1 MASDK
6 DERVDVTPP
15 ANGDTA
21 NDIDQDYTSIAST
34 IVTDDRVSEL
44 APARNTAQNRD
55 NEDETKTP
63 PAPSNVPLN
72 PEKLH
77 ILLTCSTLLALTRH
91 PSQPV
96 VDLDIPAQVRQL
108 DAFLAGDVTEEGVAT
123 HWSAKSDGSERIRQY
138 QNLCDQLVPYLT
150 AAIKKQSQANLT
162 AEPKNRVH
170 GDRNPEHQ
178 SLSQLFLSKDLVTLY
193 GALVEKARKKGIE
206 PDVDPWT
213 NPTKFGK
220 MKAFF
225 ESIYVLQYD
234 FDNWQHKR
242 PKPVFN
248 QTARLDAEEYMRVM
262 DDREQIRVHHR
273 VTTPLGKV
281 FAQLDVI
288 PEIAIKYTEQELTR
302 MWRDKTRPKY
312 LIPDPATV
320 TIPNKR
326 KDTSWVTSD
335 DGETWTRGETSWAPT
350 FKFMVFD
357 TATHAYIHEH
367 LVDLDHLDLI
377 DLNDDAW
384 VLKYRKKL
392 SQWRNRDTGE
402 ATKARD
408 PWTDEERAI
417 VYEWVNTWVKKNGV
431 DKFLPRVMENQRDDL
446 QATLVAKT
454 GLLRS
459 VDSVSGWARQ
469 QMTNKPN
476 EPLGMLYIEGQKL
489 AARIEAGEV
498 IPDDERYPG
507 EAINIADF
515 LAKAKPQRPSE
526 HNRSGKKR
534 KLDSDGETS
543 IESGSD
549 EDDDDDDDDLLPTP
563 PRKSDKRPRLSAN
576 GRIQLGRDAHL
587 TRDEMDARNETH
599 AAGEAEK
606 MHETDEMDDDDDI
619 NREVEMIFEF
629 GDDEEEEVLGE
640 DD

>member
-1 MASDK
+1 MLA
-6 DERVDVTPP
+6 
-15 ANGDTA
+15 TA
-21 NDIDQDYTSIAST
+21 PTIAKG
-34 IVTDDRVSEL
+34 DRVSER
-44 APARNTAQNRD
+44 ASTEDTAGPNRG
-55 NEDETKTP
+55 NKDETKAP
-63 PAPSNVPLN
+63 PVSQNVPLS

-77 ILLTCSTLLALTRH
+77 ILLTYSTLLALTRH
-91 PSQPV
+91 ASQPV
-96 VDLDIPAQVRQL
+96 VDLDMSAQGRQL
-108 DAFLAGDVTEEGVAT
+108 DAFLAGDITEDGVAT
-123 HWSAKSDGSERIRQY
+123 HWSAESNRSERLRQY
-138 QNLCDQLVPYLT
+138 QNLCDQLVPDLT
-150 AAIKKQSQANLT
+150 AAIKKQSQANLN

-170 GDRNPEHQ
+170 GDINPEHR

-248 QTARLDAEEYMRVM
+248 QTARLDAEEFLRVM
-262 DDREQIRVHHR
+262 NNREQIRVHHR

-288 PEIAIKYTEQELTR
+288 PEITIKYTEEELTR

-312 LIPDPATV
+312 LIPDPAAV

-335 DGETWTRGETSWAPT
+335 DGETWTRGETSWTPT

-357 TATHAYIHEH
+357 TATNAYIYEH
-367 LVDLDHLDLI
+367 LVDLDHLDQI

-402 ATKARD
+402 TTKMRD
-408 PWTDEERAI
+408 PWTDNERAI
-417 VYEWVNTWVKKNGV
+417 VYEWVNTWVKKNGL
-431 DKFLPRVMENQRDDL
+431 DKLLPRIMESGREDL

-454 GLLRS
+454 GFLRS

-476 EPLGMLYIEGQKL
+476 EPLGMLYIESQKL
-489 AARIEAGEV
+489 AARIEAGESV
-498 IPDDERYPG
+498 PDDERYPDQAVDVAG
-507 EAINIADF
+507 F
-515 LAKAKPQRPSE
+515 LAKANPQTPSE
-526 HNRSGKKR
+526 HNKPGKKR
-534 KLDSDGETS
+534 KLDSDDETS

-549 EDDDDDDDDLLPTP
+549 EDDNDDDDDLLPSS
-563 PRKSDKRPRLSAN
+563 PRKSDKRPRLSAK

-587 TRDEMDARNETH
+587 TKAEMDARNEAY
-599 AAGEAEK
+599 AAQEVD
-606 MHETDEMDDDDDI
+606 ETVDDDEDI
-619 NREVEMIFEF
+619 NREVDMIFEF
-629 GDDEEEEVLGE
+629 GGDDEEKVVDE

>member
-1 MASDK
+1 M
-6 DERVDVTPP
+6 
-15 ANGDTA
+15 
-21 NDIDQDYTSIAST
+21 SIAPT
-34 IVTDDRVSEL
+34 IAGGDRVSEH
-44 APARNTAQNRD
+44 ASAADTARTRD
-55 NEDETKTP
+55 DEHETKNPRTLW
-63 PAPSNVPLN
+63 NVHLD
-72 PEKLH
+72 PERLH
-77 ILLTCSTLLALTRH
+77 ILLVYSTLLALTRH
-91 PSQPV
+91 PWRPV

-108 DAFLAGDVTEEGVAT
+108 DAFLAGDITEDGVAT
-123 HWSAKSDGSERIRQY
+123 HWSAISNGSERLRQY
-138 QNLCDQLVPYLT
+138 QDLCDKLVPNLT
-150 AAIKKQSQANLT
+150 AAIEKQSQANLN

-170 GDRNPEHQ
+170 GDTNPEHQ

-206 PDVDPWT
+206 LDVDTWT
-213 NPTKFGK
+213 NPTKFSK

-234 FDNWQHKR
+234 FNNWQHKR

-248 QTARLDAEEYMRVM
+248 QTARLDAEEFMRVM
-262 DDREQIRVHHR
+262 NNREQIRVHHR

-281 FAQLDVI
+281 FAQLNVI
-288 PEIAIKYTEQELTR
+288 LEITIKYTEEELTR

-312 LIPDPATV
+312 LIPDPAAV

-326 KDTSWVTSD
+326 KDTSWVSSD

-367 LVDLDHLDLI
+367 LVDLDHLDRI

-408 PWTDEERAI
+408 PWTDDERAI

-431 DKFLPRVMENQRDDL
+431 DKFLPRVMENKRDDL
-446 QATLVAKT
+446 QATLVAQT

-489 AARIEAGEV
+489 AARIEAGES
-498 IPDDERYPG
+498 ISDDERYPD
-507 EAINIADF
+507 EAIEIADF
-515 LAKAKPQRPSE
+515 LAKANPQTPFE
-526 HNRSGKKR
+526 HNESGKKR
-534 KLDSDGETS
+534 KLHSDDETS
-543 IESGSD
+543 IGSGSD
-549 EDDDDDDDDLLPTP
+549 EDNDDDDLLPSSL
-563 PRKSDKRPRLSAN
+563 RKSDKRPRLSAKD
-576 GRIQLGRDAHL
+576 RIELGRDAHL
-587 TRDEMDARNETH
+587 TKAEMDARHEAY
-599 AAGEAEK
+599 AAKEV
-606 MHETDEMDDDDDI
+606 DEMVDDDDEDI
-619 NREVEMIFEF
+619 NREVDMIYEF
-629 GDDEEEEVLGE
+629 GDDKEEEVVEE

>member
-1 MASDK
+1 M
-6 DERVDVTPP
+6 
-15 ANGDTA
+15 
-21 NDIDQDYTSIAST
+21 SIAPT
-34 IVTDDRVSEL
+34 IAGGDRVSER
-44 APARNTAQNRD
+44 APAEDTAANCD
-55 NEDETKTP
+55 DGDETKTSLV
-63 PAPSNVPLN
+63 ASNVPLN
-72 PEKLH
+72 QEELH
-77 ILLTCSTLLALTRH
+77 ILLTYSTLLALTRH

-123 HWSAKSDGSERIRQY
+123 HWSVESQRTERLRQY
-138 QNLCDQLVPYLT
+138 QNLCDQIVPILT
-150 AAIKKQSQANLT
+150 AAIKKQSHANLN

-193 GALVEKARKKGIE
+193 GVLVEKTRKKGLD

-242 PKPVFN
+242 PKPIFN
-248 QTARLDAEEYMRVM
+248 QTARLDAEEFIRVM
-262 DDREQIRVHHR
+262 NKRDCIRVHHR
-273 VTTPLGKV
+273 VTTALGKA

-326 KDTSWVTSD
+326 RDTSWVTSD
-335 DGETWTRGETSWAPT
+335 DGETWTRDETSWAPT

-367 LVDLDHLDLI
+367 LVDLDLLDLI

-402 ATKARD
+402 TTKIRD
-408 PWTDEERAI
+408 PWTDDERAI

-431 DKFLPRVMENQRDDL
+431 DKFLPRVMESGRENL

-489 AARIEAGEV
+489 AARIEAGES
-498 IPDDERYPG
+498 IPDDERYPDQ
-507 EAINIADF
+507 AIDVADF
-515 LAKAKPQRPSE
+515 LAKATQQIPSE
-526 HNRSGKKR
+526 HNKSGKKR
-534 KLDSDGETS
+534 KLDSDDDTS
-543 IESGSD
+543 FESGSD
-549 EDDDDDDDDLLPTP
+549 EDDDDEDDDLLSSSPH
-563 PRKSDKRPRLSAN
+563 KSDKRPKFTAK
-576 GRIQLGRDAHL
+576 GKIQPARDAHL
-587 TRDEMDARNETH
+587 TKAEMDARNEAY
-599 AAGEAEK
+599 AAEEV
-606 MHETDEMDDDDDI
+606 DEMVDDDDEDY
-619 NREVEMIFEF
+619 NREVDMIYEF
-629 GDDEEEEVLGE
+629 GNDKEEEVVEE

>member
-1 MASDK
+1 M
-6 DERVDVTPP
+6 
-15 ANGDTA
+15 
-21 NDIDQDYTSIAST
+21 SIAPT
-34 IVTDDRVSEL
+34 IAGGDRVSER
-44 APARNTAQNRD
+44 APAEDTALNRD
-55 NEDETKTP
+55 DEDETKTSL
-63 PAPSNVPLN
+63 AASNVALD

-77 ILLTCSTLLALTRH
+77 ILLTYSTLLALTRH

-96 VDLDIPAQVRQL
+96 VDLDIAAQVRQL
-108 DAFLAGDVTEEGVAT
+108 DAFLAGDVTEDGVAT
-123 HWSAKSDGSERIRQY
+123 HWSAKSNGSERLQQY
-138 QNLCDQLVPYLT
+138 QNLCDRLVPNLT
-150 AAIKKQSQANLT
+150 AAIKKQSHANLN
-162 AEPKNRVH
+162 AEPKNHVH

-193 GALVEKARKKGIE
+193 GALVEKARKKGLD

-213 NPTKFGK
+213 HPTKFDK

-248 QTARLDAEEYMRVM
+248 QTARLDAEEFIRVM
-262 DDREQIRVHHR
+262 NKRDCIRVHHR
-273 VTTPLGKV
+273 VTTALGKV

-312 LIPDPATV
+312 LIPDPAAV

-326 KDTSWVTSD
+326 KDASCMTSD

-367 LVDLDHLDLI
+367 LVDLDHLDRI
-377 DLNDDAW
+377 DLNDDTW

-402 ATKARD
+402 ATKIRD
-408 PWTDEERAI
+408 PWTDDERAI

-431 DKFLPRVMENQRDDL
+431 DKLLPRVMESGREDL
-446 QATLVAKT
+446 QAALVAKT
-454 GLLRS
+454 GFLRS

-469 QMTNKPN
+469 QITNKPS

-489 AARIEAGEV
+489 AARIESGESV
-498 IPDDERYPG
+498 PDDERYPE
-507 EAINIADF
+507 EAIDIADF
-515 LAKAKPQRPSE
+515 LAKAKPQIPSE
-526 HNRSGKKR
+526 YNRSAKKR
-534 KLDSDGETS
+534 KHDSDDETS

-549 EDDDDDDDDLLPTP
+549 EDDDDDNDDLPP
-563 PRKSDKRPRLSAN
+563 SSPRKSDKRPRLIAK
-576 GRIQLGRDAHL
+576 GRIQPGRDAHL
-587 TRDEMDARNETH
+587 TKAEMDARHEAY
-599 AAGEAEK
+599 AAKEV
-606 MHETDEMDDDDDI
+606 DEMVDDDDEDI
-619 NREVEMIFEF
+619 NREVDMIYEF
-629 GDDEEEEVLGE
+629 GDDKEEEVFEE

>member
-1 MASDK
+1 M
-6 DERVDVTPP
+6 
-15 ANGDTA
+15 
-21 NDIDQDYTSIAST
+21 SIAPT
-34 IVTDDRVSEL
+34 IAGGDRVSER
-44 APARNTAQNRD
+44 APAEDTALNRD
-55 NEDETKTP
+55 DEDETKTP
-63 PAPSNVPLN
+63 RTLWNVPLD
-72 PEKLH
+72 PERLH
-77 ILLTCSTLLALTRH
+77 ILLTHSTLLALTRH

-108 DAFLAGDVTEEGVAT
+108 DAFLAGDVTEDGVAT
-123 HWSAKSDGSERIRQY
+123 HWSAKSGSSERLRQY
-138 QNLCDQLVPYLT
+138 QNLCDQLVPNMT
-150 AAIKKQSQANLT
+150 AAIKKQSQANLD

-170 GDRNPEHQ
+170 GDINPERP

-193 GALVEKARKKGIE
+193 GAWVEKARKKGLD

-248 QTARLDAEEYMRVM
+248 QTARLDAEEFIRVM
-262 DDREQIRVHHR
+262 NKRDCIRVHHR

-288 PEIAIKYTEQELTR
+288 PEIAIKHTEQELTR
-302 MWRDKTRPKY
+302 MWRDKIRPKY

-326 KDTSWVTSD
+326 RDTSWVSSD

-367 LVDLDHLDLI
+367 LVDLDHLDQI
-377 DLNDDAW
+377 DLNDDAS

-402 ATKARD
+402 TTKMRD
-408 PWTDEERAI
+408 PWTDDERAI

-431 DKFLPRVMENQRDDL
+431 DKLLPRVMESGREDL

-454 GLLRS
+454 GFLRS

-489 AARIEAGEV
+489 AARIDAGEN
-498 IPDDERYPG
+498 IPDDERYPDQ
-507 EAINIADF
+507 AIDIADF
-515 LAKAKPQRPSE
+515 LAKATPQIPSE
-526 HNRSGKKR
+526 HNKSGKKR
-534 KLDSDGETS
+534 KLDPDDETS
-543 IESGSD
+543 IESDSD
-549 EDDDDDDDDLLPTP
+549 EDDDDDDLLPSS
-563 PRKSDKRPRLSAN
+563 PRKYDNCPRLSAK
-576 GRIQLGRDAHL
+576 GRTQLGRDAHL
-587 TRDEMDARNETH
+587 TKAEMDARNKAYAGREVDETV
-599 AAGEAEK
+599 
-606 MHETDEMDDDDDI
+606 DDDEDI
-619 NREVEMIFEF
+619 NREVDMIFEF
-629 GDDEEEEVLGE
+629 GDDDEEEIVEE

>member
-1 MASDK
+1 M
-6 DERVDVTPP
+6 
-15 ANGDTA
+15 
-21 NDIDQDYTSIAST
+21 SIAPT
-34 IVTDDRVSEL
+34 IAGGDRVSERVPAEDT
-44 APARNTAQNRD
+44 APD
-55 NEDETKTP
+55 CDDGDGTKTSL
-63 PAPSNVPLN
+63 AASNVPLN
-72 PEKLH
+72 PEELH
-77 ILLTCSTLLALTRH
+77 ILLTYSTLLALTRH

-96 VDLDIPAQVRQL
+96 VDLDTPAQIRQL
-108 DAFLAGDVTEEGVAT
+108 DAFLAGDVTEDGVAT
-123 HWSAKSDGSERIRQY
+123 HWSAKSNGSERLRQY
-138 QNLCDQLVPYLT
+138 QNLCDQLVPNLA
-150 AAIKKQSQANLT
+150 AAIKKQSQANLN

-170 GDRNPEHQ
+170 ADLNPEHQ

-193 GALVEKARKKGIE
+193 GAWVERARKKGLD

-248 QTARLDAEEYMRVM
+248 QTARLDAEEFIRVM
-262 DDREQIRVHHR
+262 NKRDCIRVHHR
-273 VTTPLGKV
+273 VTTALGKV

-288 PEIAIKYTEQELTR
+288 PEIAIKYPEQELTE
-302 MWRDKTRPKY
+302 MWRDKTRSKY

-326 KDTSWVTSD
+326 RDTSWVTSD
-335 DGETWTRGETSWAPT
+335 DGETWMRGETSWAPT

-357 TATHAYIHEH
+357 TVTHAYIHEY

-402 ATKARD
+402 TTKARD
-408 PWTDEERAI
+408 RWTDNERAV
-417 VYEWVNTWVKKNGV
+417 VYEWVNAWVKKNGV
-431 DKFLPRVMENQRDDL
+431 DKFLPRVMESGRDDL

-476 EPLGMLYIEGQKL
+476 EPLGILYAEGQKL
-489 AARIEAGEV
+489 AARIEARES
-498 IPDDERYPG
+498 ILDDERYPDQ
-507 EAINIADF
+507 AIDVADF
-515 LAKAKPQRPSE
+515 LAKAKPQTPSE
-526 HNRSGKKR
+526 HNNSGKKR
-534 KLDSDGETS
+534 ELDSDDETS
-543 IESGSD
+543 IECNSD
-549 EDDDDDDDDLLPTP
+549 EDDDDDNLLPSS
-563 PRKSDKRPRLSAN
+563 PRKSDKRPKLTDK
-576 GRIQLGRDAHL
+576 GRTQLGRDAHL
-587 TRDEMDARNETH
+587 TKAGMDARNEAN
-599 AAGEAEK
+599 AAMEVD
-606 MHETDEMDDDDDI
+606 ETVEYDEDI
-619 NREVEMIFEF
+619 NREVDMIFEF
-629 GDDEEEEVLGE
+629 GDDDEERSS
-640 DD
+640 

>member
-6 DERVDVTPP
+6 DKRVDVTPP

-21 NDIDQDYTSIAST
+21 NDIDENYTSIAFT
-34 IVTDDRVSEL
+34 IVKDDCVSEL
-44 APARNTAQNRD
+44 APARNTTQNRD

-63 PAPSNVPLN
+63 PALSNVPLN
-72 PEKLH
+72 PERLH
-77 ILLTCSTLLALTRH
+77 ILLTYSTLLALTRH

-123 HWSAKSDGSERIRQY
+123 HWSAKSNSSERLRQH
-138 QNLCDQLVPYLT
+138 QNLCDQLVPNLT
-150 AAIKKQSQANLT
+150 AAIKKQSQANLN

-170 GDRNPEHQ
+170 GDVNPEHQ
-178 SLSQLFLSKDLVTLY
+178 SLSQLFLSKELVSLY
-193 GALVEKARKKGIE
+193 GALVEKARKKGLD

-213 NPTKFGK
+213 HPTKFDK

-225 ESIYVLQYD
+225 DSIYVLQYD

-248 QTARLDAEEYMRVM
+248 QTARLDAEEFIRVM
-262 DDREQIRVHHR
+262 NKRDCIRVHHR

-281 FAQLDVI
+281 LAQLDVI

-312 LIPDPATV
+312 LVPDPAAV

-335 DGETWTRGETSWAPT
+335 DGETWMRGETSWAPT

-357 TATHAYIHEH
+357 TATNAYIHEH
-367 LVDLDHLDLI
+367 LVDLDLLDQI
-377 DLNDDAW
+377 DLNDDTS
-384 VLKYRKKL
+384 VLRYRKKL

-402 ATKARD
+402 TTKMRD
-408 PWTDEERAI
+408 PWTDNERAV
-417 VYEWVNTWVKKNGV
+417 VYEWVNSWVKKNGV
-431 DKFLPRVMENQRDDL
+431 DKLLPRVMESGREDL

-454 GLLRS
+454 GFLRS

-469 QMTNKPN
+469 QITNKPN

-489 AARIEAGEV
+489 AARIESGES
-498 IPDDERYPG
+498 IPVDERYPDQ
-507 EAINIADF
+507 AIDVAGF
-515 LAKAKPQRPSE
+515 LAKATRQIPSE
-526 HNRSGKKR
+526 HNKSGKKR
-534 KLDSDGETS
+534 KHDSDDETS
-543 IESGSD
+543 IESGSN
-549 EDDDDDDDDLLPTP
+549 EDDDDDDSLPSS
-563 PRKSDKRPRLSAN
+563 PRKSDKRPRLSAK
-576 GRIQLGRDAHL
+576 GRVQLGRDAHL
-587 TRDEMDARNETH
+587 TKAEMDGRNEAH
-599 AAGEAEK
+599 AAKEVD
-606 MHETDEMDDDDDI
+606 ETDGDDEDI
-619 NREVEMIFEF
+619 TREVDMIFEF
-629 GDDEEEEVLGE
+629 GDDDEEEVVGE
-640 DD
+640 DE

>member
-1 MASDK
+1 M
-6 DERVDVTPP
+6 
-15 ANGDTA
+15 
-21 NDIDQDYTSIAST
+21 SIAPT
-34 IVTDDRVSEL
+34 IAGGDRVSEH
-44 APARNTAQNRD
+44 APAEDTAANCDNR
-55 NEDETKTP
+55 DETKTLL
-63 PAPSNVPLN
+63 AASNVPLN
-72 PEKLH
+72 PEELH
-77 ILLTCSTLLALTRH
+77 ILLTYSTLLALTRH

-96 VDLDIPAQVRQL
+96 VDLDTPAQIRQL
-108 DAFLAGDVTEEGVAT
+108 DAFLAGDVTEDGVAT
-123 HWSAKSDGSERIRQY
+123 HWSAKSNGSERLRQY
-138 QNLCDQLVPYLT
+138 QNLCDQLVPNLA
-150 AAIKKQSQANLT
+150 AAIKKQSQANLN

-170 GDRNPEHQ
+170 GDINPEHQ

-193 GALVEKARKKGIE
+193 GACVEKARKKGLD

-213 NPTKFGK
+213 NPAKFGK

-225 ESIYVLQYD
+225 ESVYVLQYD

-242 PKPVFN
+242 PEPVFN
-248 QTARLDAEEYMRVM
+248 QTGRLDAEEFIRVM
-262 DDREQIRVHHR
+262 NKRDCIRVHHR

-302 MWRDKTRPKY
+302 MWRDKNRPKY
-312 LIPDPATV
+312 LIPDPAAV

-326 KDTSWVTSD
+326 KDTSWVSSD

-367 LVDLDHLDLI
+367 LVDLDHLDQI

-408 PWTDEERAI
+408 PWTDDERAI

-431 DKFLPRVMENQRDDL
+431 DKFLPRVMENKRDDL

-476 EPLGMLYIEGQKL
+476 EPLGMLYAEGQKV
-489 AARIEAGEV
+489 AARIEAGESV
-498 IPDDERYPG
+498 PEDERYPDQ
-507 EAINIADF
+507 AIDVAGF
-515 LAKAKPQRPSE
+515 LAKATPQIQWE
-526 HNRSGKKR
+526 HNKSGKKR
-534 KLDSDGETS
+534 KLDSDDEKS

-549 EDDDDDDDDLLPTP
+549 EDDDNDDDDLPP
-563 PRKSDKRPRLSAN
+563 SSPRKSDKRPRLSAK
-576 GRIQLGRDAHL
+576 GRIQLGRDVHL
-587 TRDEMDARNETH
+587 TKAEMDARNEAY
-599 AAGEAEK
+599 AAKEVD
-606 MHETDEMDDDDDI
+606 ETVEDDEDI
-619 NREVEMIFEF
+619 NREVDMIFEF
-629 GDDEEEEVLGE
+629 GDDDEEEVPR
-640 DD
+640 